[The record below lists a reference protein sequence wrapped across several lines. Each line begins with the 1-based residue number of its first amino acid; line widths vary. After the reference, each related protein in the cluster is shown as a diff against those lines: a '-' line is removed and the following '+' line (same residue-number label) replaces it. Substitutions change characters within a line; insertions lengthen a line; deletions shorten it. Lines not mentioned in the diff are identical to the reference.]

1 MQAKTLPVV
10 EKILSANDLI
20 ALENRKLLDGH
31 GVLAVNVMAS
41 PGAGKTSLIL
51 RSIAALQGRLR
62 VGVIEGDVAGR
73 VDADK
78 VAETGTPV
86 VQINTGGGCHLD
98 APQVQSALKELP
110 LGEIDLLFIEN
121 VGNLICPTGFA
132 LGEHVN
138 MMLAHV
144 PEGHDKPIKYPGM
157 FTVVDALV
165 LNKTD
170 LLPYIDFDLGT
181 FSTAFR
187 ALNPGAPLF
196 QISCKTGEGV
206 EAWAEWLL
214 ARTAERDGSSQAVV
228 HDRSV
233 DR

>member
-1 MQAKTLPVV
+1 VIRELPVV
-10 EKILSANDLI
+10 EKILSANDLV
-20 ALENRKLLDGH
+20 ALDNRKLLDKH
-31 GVLAVNVMAS
+31 GVTAVNVMAS

-51 RSIAALQGRLR
+51 RTIEALRGKLH

-98 APQVQSALKELP
+98 APQVQSALGQLP
-110 LGEIDLLFIEN
+110 LDEIDLLFIEN

-138 MMLAHV
+138 MMIAHV
-144 PEGHDKPIKYPGM
+144 AEGHDKPIKYPGM

-165 LNKTD
+165 LNKID
-170 LLPYIDFDLGT
+170 LRPYLDFDDEA
-181 FSTAFR
+181 FRTAVR
-187 ALNPGAPLF
+187 ALNAEAPLF
-196 QISCKTGEGV
+196 EVSCKTGEGL
-206 EAWAEWLL
+206 EAWVEWLIK
-214 ARTAERDGSSQAVV
+214 QCN
-228 HDRSV
+228 
-233 DR
+233 

>member
-1 MQAKTLPVV
+1 MQKTLPIV

-20 ALENRKLLDGH
+20 AVENRKRLDEH
-31 GVLAVNVMAS
+31 GILAINVMAS

-51 RSIAALQGRLR
+51 GSIAILQDRLR

-98 APQVQSALKELP
+98 APQVQSALQQLP
-110 LGEIDLLFIEN
+110 LDRIDLLFIEN

-138 MMLAHV
+138 MMIANI

-157 FTVVDALV
+157 FTVVDVLV
-165 LNKTD
+165 LNKID
-170 LLPYIDFDLGT
+170 LMPYLDFDLD
-181 FSTAFR
+181 AFR
-187 ALNPGAPLF
+187 TAVGALNAHAPIFEL
-196 QISCKTGEGV
+196 SCKTGQGLD
-206 EAWAEWLL
+206 AWAAWLVE
-214 ARTAERDGSSQAVV
+214 RTAQTHGKG
-228 HDRSV
+228 
-233 DR
+233 